1 MAAGAGSSLCPRG
14 AREHSSH
21 REGPVPT
28 TCSPPKAPPAQRIGA
43 GLCRGFQASRRPRAP
58 ELNLLFSPALKG
70 LDFRL
75 AERAVGVPF
84 VTDSPSLSPEAPSG
98 TVQVP
103 EAPVSTLQGGSA
115 GGPVWPRGGP
125 DGTRGDVGPCVP
137 VRSSARDTR
146 ARQAGAVGDRRALL
160 PELSERKT
168 FSRAY
173 QRVEICHRRSR

>member
-1 MAAGAGSSLCPRG
+1 MGAGAGTSGGLFMAAGAGSSLCPRG

-103 EAPVSTLQGGSA
+103 EAPCPRCKVAPQEDRCGLVGAQTGRVGACGLVFPSEVAQGTPVPARRVLWGQESA
-115 GGPVWPRGGP
+115 
-125 DGTRGDVGPCVP
+125 
-137 VRSSARDTR
+137 SART
-146 ARQAGAVGDRRALL
+146 
-160 PELSERKT
+160 E
-168 FSRAY
+168 
-173 QRVEICHRRSR
+173 